1 MHISEL
7 FSLSGE
13 IAIVTGASRG
23 IGKEMAKGLGETGAK
38 VAITAR
44 REEWLMPAYEEL
56 KGLGIEC
63 LTVRADVS
71 KLEDIRRFVAEAL
84 QWWGKIDILISNT
97 WDKLGNTSGE
107 YAS

>member
-1 MHISEL
+1 MHISE
-7 FSLSGE
+7 FFNLSGK
-13 IAIVTGASRG
+13 IAIVTRASRG
-23 IGKEMAKGLGETGAK
+23 IGKEI
-38 VAITAR
+38 V
-44 REEWLMPAYEEL
+44 

-71 KLEDIRRFVAEAL
+71 KLEDVRRFVAEAL
-84 QWWGKIDILISNT
+84 RWGKIDILISNT